1 MLNLNV
7 TIKVKQ
13 ENQWGSSGEAISVDP
28 WTTWLVLNSAQNLFV
43 ILQFLKQMLQL
54 FEGECVPDIE
64 KLKLELLKEEV
75 GCVEYNCGLPTPQKI
90 TI

>member
-1 MLNLNV
+1 MTLHICEV
-7 TIKVKQ
+7 TPVL
-13 ENQWGSSGEAISVDP
+13 SV
-28 WTTWLVLNSAQNLFV
+28 T
-43 ILQFLKQMLQL
+43 QFLKQILQL

>member
-1 MLNLNV
+1 MGLFG
-7 TIKVKQ
+7 
-13 ENQWGSSGEAISVDP
+13 GSDICRPMD
-28 WTTWLVLNSAQNLFV
+28 N
-43 ILQFLKQMLQL
+43 ML

>member
-13 ENQWGSSGEAISVDP
+13 ENQWDSSGEAISVDP
-28 WTTWLVLNSAQNLFV
+28 WTTWLALNSAQNLFV
-43 ILQFLKQMLQL
+43 ILQFLKQILQL

-75 GCVEYNCGLPTPQKI
+75 GCVE
-90 TI
+90 